1 MTKLIF
7 KYSLLCFLVLL
18 SRVALLAQ
26 SSKQSSVIV
35 IMADQLRADVLGKG
49 FTPNIDALQKDA
61 VMFNR
66 AYCTAP
72 LCAPSRAS
80 FFTGLYPNR
89 TGSMINPWEKDD
101 EVYGNTKA
109 GIANLYGLMDTQW
122 DSYHVGKQHF
132 FTEEKMDKNPSTKTK
147 WITQESYSQWMKE
160 QGKPKPG
167 GKIYKDVAPELV
179 SSTHTQLRSYS
190 TPATGLYKEGLDYF
204 LDHYI
209 TNEAIKAIK
218 NRDDKKPFLLNAMF
232 LAPHPPFSIPEP
244 YFSKYHL
251 NDFVLPENV
260 GEWYP
265 GQSPLQMYNL
275 TGFIGSRYSRDQWGQ
290 IWTKYLGLVK
300 LLDDEVGRLII
311 ALKESGIYEQSTIL
325 FTADHG
331 EMLGSHSLWQKMCM
345 YEESARVPFLLKLPQ
360 SVKSS
365 IKESNEV
372 ISLIDFLPT
381 ILAVNGIKNPNK
393 MDGVSLLPLLQGK
406 SIERKAV
413 FIQYDGNGSLGSSQ
427 RCVVMGDYKLT
438 VDMFK
443 DEAYVELYN
452 LTKDASEKEN
462 LAFNKDYT
470 SKTDELLVLL
480 TEHMKQTGDRLEL
493 PKSIMQTFLKNYK
506 YGIQKSD
513 KVQ

>member
-1 MTKLIF
+1 MTQLGQNC
-7 KYSLLCFLVLL
+7 LH
-18 SRVALLAQ
+18 AQ
-26 SSKQSSVIV
+26 QTKHTSVIV

-61 VMFNR
+61 VTFNR
-66 AYCTAP
+66 AYCAAP

-109 GIANLYGLMDTQW
+109 GIANLYGLMDAEW

-147 WITQESYSQWMKE
+147 WITQETYSKWMKE

-167 GKIYKDVAPELV
+167 GKMYKDVAPELV

-190 TPATGLYKEGLDYF
+190 TPATGLYKEGINYF
-204 LDHYI
+204 LDHYLA
-209 TNEAIKAIK
+209 NEAIKAIQ
-218 NRDDKKPFLLNAMF
+218 NRDTKKPLLLNAMF

-244 YFSKYHL
+244 YYSKYGL
-251 NDFVLPENV
+251 KDFDLPENV

-275 TGFIGSRYSRDQWGQ
+275 TGFIGSRYNREQWGQ
-290 IWTKYLGLVK
+290 IWAKYLGLVK
-300 LLDDEVGRLII
+300 LLDDEVGRVIV
-311 ALKESGIYEQSTIL
+311 ALKQAGIYEQSTIL

-360 SVKSS
+360 SVQPA
-365 IKESNEV
+365 IKVSNEP
-372 ISLIDFLPT
+372 ISLVDFLPT
-381 ILAVNGIKNPNK
+381 VLDLNAIKHPGR
-393 MDGVSLLPLLQGK
+393 MDGISLLPLIEGK
-406 SIERKAV
+406 TINRKAI
-413 FIQYDGNGSLGSSQ
+413 FLQFDGNGSLGSSQ
-427 RCVVMGDYKLT
+427 RAVVMGNYKLT

-443 DEAYVELYN
+443 DEFYVELYD
-452 LTKDASEKEN
+452 LSKDFQEKEN
-462 LAFNKDYT
+462 LAFNQ
-470 SKTDELLVLL
+470 SFSQKTNELLLVLK
-480 TEHMKQTGDRLEL
+480 EHMKLSGDRVVLPAEL
-493 PKSIMQTFLKNYK
+493 MKKFLKNYK

>member
-1 MTKLIF
+1 MRKLVF
-7 KYSLLCFLVLL
+7 KYILFNFIVLI
-18 SRVALLAQ
+18 AQ
-26 SSKQSSVIV
+26 DELFAQQAKPSSIII

-61 VMFNR
+61 VTFTR
-66 AYCTAP
+66 AYCASP

-80 FFTGLYPNR
+80 FFTGLYPNK

-109 GIANLYGLMDTQW
+109 GIANMYGLLDAQW

-132 FTEEKMDKNPSTKTK
+132 FTEEKMDKNPSSKTK
-147 WITQESYSQWMKE
+147 WITQETYSQWMKE

-190 TPATGLYKEGLDYF
+190 TPATGVYKEGVDFF
-204 LDHYI
+204 LDHFI
-209 TNEAIKAIK
+209 ANEAIKTIQ
-218 NRDDKKPFLLNAMF
+218 NRDSKKPLLLNAMF
-232 LAPHPPFSIPEP
+232 LAPHPPFSVPEP
-244 YFSKYHL
+244 YYSKYGL
-251 NDFVLPENV
+251 KDFVLPDNV

-275 TGFIGSRYSRDQWGQ
+275 TGFIGSRYNREQWGQ
-290 IWTKYLGLVK
+290 IWAKYLGLVK
-300 LLDDEVGRLII
+300 LLDDEVGRVVV
-311 ALKESGIYEQSTIL
+311 ALKQAGIYEQSTIL

-360 SVKSS
+360 SVEPA
-365 IKESNEV
+365 IKVSNEL

-381 ILAVNGIKNPNK
+381 VLELNGIKHPGK
-393 MDGVSLLPLLQGK
+393 MDGVSVLPIIQGK
-406 SIERKAV
+406 SISRKAI
-413 FIQYDGNGSLGSSQ
+413 FLQYDGNGSLGSSQ
-427 RCVVMGDYKLT
+427 RAVVMGNYKLT

-443 DEAYVELYN
+443 DECYVELYD
-452 LTKDASEKEN
+452 LSKDLQEKEN
-462 LAFNKDYT
+462 LAFNQLYT
-470 SKTDELLVLL
+470 AKTNEMLIVLK
-480 TEHMKQTGDRLEL
+480 EHMKESGDRLLLPAEL
-493 PKSIMQTFLKNYK
+493 MKTFLKNYK